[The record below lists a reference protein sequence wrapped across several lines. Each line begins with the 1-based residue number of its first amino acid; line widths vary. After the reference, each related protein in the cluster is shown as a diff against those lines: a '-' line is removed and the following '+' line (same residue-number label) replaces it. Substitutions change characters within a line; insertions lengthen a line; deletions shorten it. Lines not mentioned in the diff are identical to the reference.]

1 MCSVN
6 RKIIPELSSLRDELE
21 LLISSSYK
29 RVAVWAEMRDVV
41 ELVDATGNAGQ
52 RPAGA
57 ERKVAEV

>member
-1 MCSVN
+1 M
-6 RKIIPELSSLRDELE
+6 RDELE